1 MANILGSGYIPPD
14 TFAYM
19 NNPNLRWMDMSDFQ
33 KATNV
38 SQDSVYT
45 EYWEAHDKFVAQ
57 RLINVNNAQ
66 WQSDPF
72 NFILHRAENNLY
84 DNRNAWTAMRD
95 VYQNGG
101 NILAFDTETIGDFHG
116 SLDSIEAQVAGITEI
131 GFAVKQHTG
140 LNGKVNNTKPIE
152 NPVGS
157 FFFGID
163 SEQKSWLESVLAKK
177 VRGETLTNAEQS
189 AMERASRH
197 STLGENGFSV
207 FTDTWNGQQYTFV
220 ERLNASRPDS
230 IQDIQSGIEAMS
242 ALYKPNRDKQIA
254 DLISHIDHFT
264 SSGKHRV
271 VVGQNLAYDTEV
283 FQRYSQMHHIKGLS
297 EGFEYADSMFALR
310 AWASEN
316 NTTVAE
322 IIKQYNP
329 HVTNERLGSLE
340 AFIEA
345 ITESVGYSQGLAHN
359 AFEDSKATIQVFEN
373 NGLNV
378 IQKALNIVDKIQNT
392 PNSIT
397 LDNAL
402 VKINSQGNIRSQ
414 DVLVIDD
421 QVTTGYQTANKY
433 WKFAGVG
440 STEYTGIEYNG
451 ATIVD
456 TANKYLARFES
467 TEQDGATL
475 FKAFNNEDEFRTWLT
490 YNTSIFSQEE
500 IGLNGIALQTQIHD
514 RDIARRV
521 IDGFFDVGQ
530 VSQYKHSGSTIQAGG
545 FASFQNYYAMYKD
558 LASLSEEAVASM
570 HLSDASSKEIKTVS
584 EMLMNIN
591 TGDNISSIIDYAD
604 KHNVTSIT
612 SHFRTSKASSLENM
626 TAHQA
631 AIRSYDQRTVMQHVF
646 NMFGENQE
654 FFEYANSNIT
664 NVNSNLMRTIAFSE
678 MKDAYLASDSVG
690 YGLLGRF
697 KAAGLAEGYSIDD
710 LNAVSIAK
718 GNGAVRVDV
727 ENVDRGARQ
736 LFNAFHNSKEV
747 GIQTTSHLFGVADK
761 LKERGLL
768 TDADIKVM
776 QTTHGLGDQPYAL
789 AQSIVT
795 HLHDNT
801 EDVRA
806 LGVDQAQTIREMVS
820 EGLLTSDQI
829 ALSQGIKT
837 KTLDTLINKDTT
849 TLLESSTAKMALHS
863 GTLSDKVKDFVNE
876 RISSFKQAS
885 IIDGTFE
892 GDNFNNIKSIL
903 QSMNYDD
910 ASIEDFSRIFYANGK
925 GKSNIARF
933 NKSIGEGQDPVKA
946 IFYRS
951 QLDKTSAFT
960 ILTRDKDYAKVM
972 STLSNLDETASIKD
986 VKNALDGIASYFEIP
1001 YLEVFDI
1008 GENDTIRKMTGGIF
1022 KDGQWQG
1029 GHGARA
1035 TFVKQG
1041 DDFYRYDTLSLNIY
1055 RDKDGK
1061 ITGRIKDQGGSY
1073 LTSIRQRAESGYTA
1087 VSLGEYSSGNRSFN
1101 NPNIARMSEEASPQM
1116 NGTYDLLGEFKK
1128 VHSASQKDIDYA
1140 HTIALDPGEGSLGLK
1155 DILKELTA
1163 QTGYDGVKSDG
1174 VSRDA
1179 ENAIRGIY
1187 KAFNEEYK
1195 LAFEKKE
1202 RFTDAGI
1209 NAVYDSEPFKHFYQ
1223 RYLTT
1228 QTGGIGNEG
1237 IIQNVLNGTYNNVIN
1252 ETEREAIRKLQ
1263 SDSLLQIMS
1272 KAVQENDFATD
1283 DLRNTL
1289 HLLAYDAGLNAVGS
1303 ESYAHK
1309 MMMYVD
1315 NYGPQMMNNSRMSG
1329 QIRPTYTQR
1338 ANYRGY
1344 RLDGKFFDDTAEIS
1358 GRLGVRFGD
1367 VYTSADYINGI
1378 SQLDQRILSD
1388 AGVAVDSA
1396 HVSRRNLIGAVQSI
1410 SDTEL
1415 QAGREKG
1422 LALIRANQDLDVNA
1436 LEKVYNRMMEDINT
1450 YEGKAYVR
1458 PSLANQ
1464 EFFALGD
1471 PKNIHSPEIQSIFE
1485 MGTETEQKATA
1496 QQLSSLIDHR
1506 IEAGT
1511 VIGKRL
1517 GDDGKFRDVVYRGQT
1532 INKFTRQNALELMAE
1547 GKTSVTVERQL
1558 ENFKIMFGEEKAT
1571 AETLAYFTS
1580 INHEERAK
1588 EVIETLQ
1595 SFGLKDQGSFESNIH
1610 LLNRY
1615 TDAAMDV
1622 ITRNNQTGYK
1632 TVVIGNNNI
1641 MKHLTDMPIDSRWN
1655 IIMDQFNSEAGL
1667 KQFNRLA
1674 GDIRLGDNSLLQS
1687 HLAYN
1692 GLYGTITFDNAT
1704 DTGSINVLDQIIER
1718 LRTTKDSEFTDK
1730 AETILRTI
1738 DSFEKN
1744 GIALQSI
1751 QRQQMNT
1758 FQGQAFKMDQ
1768 RLYQNLVMQG
1778 FGNYNEGEG
1787 AELAEL
1793 IRKQIQN
1800 GYYDKADSMGK
1811 VGYKNIDLVWADMV
1825 AHHRGTL
1832 KPHEAT
1838 DMLLGTLDAIDY
1850 INGKFDVDTRNVT
1863 KVDVSKIL
1871 DNIPKTGGN
1880 NEAYRNFIFKVDGQ
1894 LSGFM
1899 KANAVAGT
1907 NSTILDA
1914 GSNSFYLDMSSFGEF
1929 KFNDRTMTGIL
1940 LPYQYINTTDDEI
1953 FIGQSTKA
1961 TIKFLNEL
1969 KKLEGQDNVSAK
1981 ISDALHELF
1990 KAYGKELDDSD
2001 KDSLMTKA
2009 FYKMKMPS
2017 SSGALARDAIVPTL
2031 YYDGIYDDIQAM
2043 RSLENRIAKK
2053 LDNHG
2058 LYSEV
2063 TNDINALKQLHAK
2076 QASALR
2082 EQKRSI
2088 YSATDKVAAL
2098 HLTSGNKKY
2107 SQYIKSFDGTNVIES
2122 AITTSK
2128 QMFKGTEMDTGHIG
2142 WQIVQDYF
2150 SGNSAGLTHYDDISR
2165 FHYQA
2170 TAGNVAYDLS
2180 KGIQYE
2186 ASKFNITNQE
2196 LYDALQQL
2204 RTTFDNTKH
2213 KEWAD
2218 KTADAIDKIMSG
2230 NEDYFTKQKRAV
2242 ETFNKRTNS
2251 YLNDLFALSNLDDGI
2266 NNLNKSITSE
2276 DQRIFLTQVNS
2287 LFENIGDRYASEVGI
2302 LGMTGR
2308 YPFFTETGTLPVRIY
2323 LDDALKGKEVRFLG
2337 PQFSILQNLDFD
2349 GDTEFLKF
2357 LGNGGLL
2364 AKNAREAELLQ
2375 HQFNMMNSRNV
2386 SIFADS
2392 LDDSIKAYRY
2402 GDESYFKAKL
2412 LEDLAEDK
2420 YTNARNDFLG
2430 SLTEQDRAVME
2441 SLEKEDGDLFGL
2453 VLSHTSAMKKQ
2464 FAQFDEEL
2472 GSSMSN
2478 ADMVKAAIQAR
2489 IAKEYIGNYS
2499 KSNLEIR
2506 NAMTYMMSLAD
2517 DKDLDTLR
2525 QIRNVLFSFDDD
2537 PTAGRTKVAPGGLL
2551 TILEQ
2556 QGIDTKHVHDA
2567 ATLNNSSA
2575 WRVGVNKLF
2584 NNAKG
2589 APKADPAKQR
2599 EALIDLIEGS
2609 KKVFFKDAT
2618 DRQSMIDIA
2627 NEIMSKSFDEW
2638 TGTITPITIQL
2649 RQAID
2654 AGDTVTQKALQK
2666 QLDKNLGKAYLSG
2679 LYTMAQMDNA
2689 YQGFN
2694 GTFRTKNYQDII
2706 ANIQNMSNKEI
2717 DEFLTKSADLDNVAK
2732 RAIIEAVKDNQ
2743 STDDAFV
2750 MFGRRIREG
2759 DLLAYQGDD
2768 GPVGYIFKD
2777 ISKSGKNYLV
2787 KAQQY
2792 DFTTGR
2798 TIGETVTLT
2807 QGHSIR
2813 ELNEHIKEHGNHAL
2827 LDISQLDTPERN
2839 INIRNIHNLSASE
2852 IRSNIHG
2859 HVAEISMGA
2868 RLQDL
2873 FDSANDVNAFREKF
2887 DIAIS
2892 QTQRIPGY
2900 GGAGNPSFGR
2910 LMSSIIGTDSDA
2922 FRRRVID
2929 INERVA
2935 FGIQS
2940 GMITG
2945 SSDAKELIRAIN
2957 KEIAAH
2963 PRESIGRIS
2972 GNNARD
2978 TIQAYL
2984 SGTDAVIRDYEFLD
2998 RSLNDVILSNKISQ
3012 EIESR
3017 ISSRNAYVEG
3027 LAKDFYSNITSG
3039 ANAEQAFQDTQR
3051 AWQAEIDSSYKSIM
3065 DSIRRS
3071 SNAEEEMM
3079 YRFGW
3084 NNIAG
3089 KDNFIIDVN
3098 SAILKEAKRWTN
3110 ADFNNARVGFGQ
3122 FTGLRMKD
3130 MTYQQQRLIQ
3140 HEIEQALPNLERDSL
3155 EWIAATNTDTL
3166 LKSATASQGSVLD
3179 FTNAETLRSSYRN
3192 IFNPDA
3198 ATQAASQAAQES
3210 MKESAAQ
3217 AARQATGNV
3226 EKKTLL
3232 KELKQTFQN
3241 ISPEASRYLK
3251 IGAGIAGGAAAI
3263 GLVGHALF
3271 NNTSNKDVEVPASVE
3286 RSLGTQGVNIKNKND
3301 LQYENAPTQ
3310 AQSTQRQHRIA
3321 PPSLPKNRT
3330 IYHDAGSGFNFKVT
3344 AQSYNKLQAESY
3356 QRMMQGAGLN
3366 NNNLHV
3372 TRDNSKITDNWLANK
3387 FAQLTE

>member
-1 MANILGSGYIPPD
+1 
-14 TFAYM
+14 
-19 NNPNLRWMDMSDFQ
+19 
-33 KATNV
+33 
-38 SQDSVYT
+38 
-45 EYWEAHDKFVAQ
+45 
-57 RLINVNNAQ
+57 
-66 WQSDPF
+66 
-72 NFILHRAENNLY
+72 
-84 DNRNAWTAMRD
+84 
-95 VYQNGG
+95 
-101 NILAFDTETIGDFHG
+101 
-116 SLDSIEAQVAGITEI
+116 
-131 GFAVKQHTG
+131 
-140 LNGKVNNTKPIE
+140 
-152 NPVGS
+152 
-157 FFFGID
+157 
-163 SEQKSWLESVLAKK
+163 
-177 VRGETLTNAEQS
+177 
-189 AMERASRH
+189 
-197 STLGENGFSV
+197 
-207 FTDTWNGQQYTFV
+207 
-220 ERLNASRPDS
+220 
-230 IQDIQSGIEAMS
+230 
-242 ALYKPNRDKQIA
+242 
-254 DLISHIDHFT
+254 
-264 SSGKHRV
+264 
-271 VVGQNLAYDTEV
+271 
-283 FQRYSQMHHIKGLS
+283 
-297 EGFEYADSMFALR
+297 
-310 AWASEN
+310 
-316 NTTVAE
+316 
-322 IIKQYNP
+322 
-329 HVTNERLGSLE
+329 
-340 AFIEA
+340 
-345 ITESVGYSQGLAHN
+345 
-359 AFEDSKATIQVFEN
+359 
-373 NGLNV
+373 
-378 IQKALNIVDKIQNT
+378 
-392 PNSIT
+392 
-397 LDNAL
+397 
-402 VKINSQGNIRSQ
+402 
-414 DVLVIDD
+414 
-421 QVTTGYQTANKY
+421 
-433 WKFAGVG
+433 
-440 STEYTGIEYNG
+440 
-451 ATIVD
+451 
-456 TANKYLARFES
+456 
-467 TEQDGATL
+467 
-475 FKAFNNEDEFRTWLT
+475 
-490 YNTSIFSQEE
+490 
-500 IGLNGIALQTQIHD
+500 
-514 RDIARRV
+514 
-521 IDGFFDVGQ
+521 
-530 VSQYKHSGSTIQAGG
+530 
-545 FASFQNYYAMYKD
+545 
-558 LASLSEEAVASM
+558 
-570 HLSDASSKEIKTVS
+570 
-584 EMLMNIN
+584 
-591 TGDNISSIIDYAD
+591 
-604 KHNVTSIT
+604 
-612 SHFRTSKASSLENM
+612 
-626 TAHQA
+626 
-631 AIRSYDQRTVMQHVF
+631 
-646 NMFGENQE
+646 
-654 FFEYANSNIT
+654 
-664 NVNSNLMRTIAFSE
+664 
-678 MKDAYLASDSVG
+678 
-690 YGLLGRF
+690 
-697 KAAGLAEGYSIDD
+697 
-710 LNAVSIAK
+710 
-718 GNGAVRVDV
+718 
-727 ENVDRGARQ
+727 
-736 LFNAFHNSKEV
+736 
-747 GIQTTSHLFGVADK
+747 
-761 LKERGLL
+761 
-768 TDADIKVM
+768 
-776 QTTHGLGDQPYAL
+776 
-789 AQSIVT
+789 
-795 HLHDNT
+795 
-801 EDVRA
+801 
-806 LGVDQAQTIREMVS
+806 
-820 EGLLTSDQI
+820 
-829 ALSQGIKT
+829 
-837 KTLDTLINKDTT
+837 
-849 TLLESSTAKMALHS
+849 
-863 GTLSDKVKDFVNE
+863 
-876 RISSFKQAS
+876 
-885 IIDGTFE
+885 
-892 GDNFNNIKSIL
+892 
-903 QSMNYDD
+903 
-910 ASIEDFSRIFYANGK
+910 
-925 GKSNIARF
+925 
-933 NKSIGEGQDPVKA
+933 
-946 IFYRS
+946 
-951 QLDKTSAFT
+951 
-960 ILTRDKDYAKVM
+960 
-972 STLSNLDETASIKD
+972 
-986 VKNALDGIASYFEIP
+986 
-1001 YLEVFDI
+1001 
-1008 GENDTIRKMTGGIF
+1008 
-1022 KDGQWQG
+1022 
-1029 GHGARA
+1029 
-1035 TFVKQG
+1035 
-1041 DDFYRYDTLSLNIY
+1041 
-1055 RDKDGK
+1055 
-1061 ITGRIKDQGGSY
+1061 
-1073 LTSIRQRAESGYTA
+1073 
-1087 VSLGEYSSGNRSFN
+1087 
-1101 NPNIARMSEEASPQM
+1101 
-1116 NGTYDLLGEFKK
+1116 
-1128 VHSASQKDIDYA
+1128 
-1140 HTIALDPGEGSLGLK
+1140 
-1155 DILKELTA
+1155 
-1163 QTGYDGVKSDG
+1163 
-1174 VSRDA
+1174 
-1179 ENAIRGIY
+1179 
-1187 KAFNEEYK
+1187 
-1195 LAFEKKE
+1195 
-1202 RFTDAGI
+1202 
-1209 NAVYDSEPFKHFYQ
+1209 
-1223 RYLTT
+1223 
-1228 QTGGIGNEG
+1228 
-1237 IIQNVLNGTYNNVIN
+1237 
-1252 ETEREAIRKLQ
+1252 
-1263 SDSLLQIMS
+1263 
-1272 KAVQENDFATD
+1272 
-1283 DLRNTL
+1283 
-1289 HLLAYDAGLNAVGS
+1289 
-1303 ESYAHK
+1303 
-1309 MMMYVD
+1309 
-1315 NYGPQMMNNSRMSG
+1315 
-1329 QIRPTYTQR
+1329 
-1338 ANYRGY
+1338 
-1344 RLDGKFFDDTAEIS
+1344 
-1358 GRLGVRFGD
+1358 
-1367 VYTSADYINGI
+1367 
-1378 SQLDQRILSD
+1378 
-1388 AGVAVDSA
+1388 
-1396 HVSRRNLIGAVQSI
+1396 
-1410 SDTEL
+1410 
-1415 QAGREKG
+1415 
-1422 LALIRANQDLDVNA
+1422 
-1436 LEKVYNRMMEDINT
+1436 
-1450 YEGKAYVR
+1450 
-1458 PSLANQ
+1458 
-1464 EFFALGD
+1464 
-1471 PKNIHSPEIQSIFE
+1471 
-1485 MGTETEQKATA
+1485 
-1496 QQLSSLIDHR
+1496 
-1506 IEAGT
+1506 
-1511 VIGKRL
+1511 
-1517 GDDGKFRDVVYRGQT
+1517 
-1532 INKFTRQNALELMAE
+1532 
-1547 GKTSVTVERQL
+1547 
-1558 ENFKIMFGEEKAT
+1558 
-1571 AETLAYFTS
+1571 
-1580 INHEERAK
+1580 
-1588 EVIETLQ
+1588 
-1595 SFGLKDQGSFESNIH
+1595 
-1610 LLNRY
+1610 
-1615 TDAAMDV
+1615 
-1622 ITRNNQTGYK
+1622 
-1632 TVVIGNNNI
+1632 
-1641 MKHLTDMPIDSRWN
+1641 
-1655 IIMDQFNSEAGL
+1655 
-1667 KQFNRLA
+1667 
-1674 GDIRLGDNSLLQS
+1674 
-1687 HLAYN
+1687 
-1692 GLYGTITFDNAT
+1692 
-1704 DTGSINVLDQIIER
+1704 
-1718 LRTTKDSEFTDK
+1718 
-1730 AETILRTI
+1730 
-1738 DSFEKN
+1738 
-1744 GIALQSI
+1744 
-1751 QRQQMNT
+1751 MNT

-1787 AELAEL
+1787 AKLAEL

-1800 GYYDKADSMGK
+1800 GYYDKAESIEK
-1811 VGYKNIDLVWADMV
+1811 IGYKNIDLVWADMV

-1838 DMLLGTLDAIDY
+1838 NMLLGTLDAIDY
-1850 INGKFDVDTRNVT
+1850 INGKFDVNTRNVT
-1863 KVDVSKIL
+1863 RVDVSKIL

-1929 KFNDRTMTGIL
+1929 EFNDRKMTGIL

-1953 FIGQSTKA
+1953 FVGQSTKA

-1969 KKLEGQDNVSAK
+1969 KKLEGQDNTSAK

-2053 LDNHG
+2053 LDDHG

-2063 TNDINALKQLHAK
+2063 ANDINALKQLHTK

-2082 EQKRSI
+2082 EQKRTI
-2088 YSATDKVAAL
+2088 YNATDKVAAL

-2107 SQYIKSFDGTNVIES
+2107 AQYLKSFDGTNVIES

-2128 QMFKGTEMDTGHIG
+2128 QMFKTTEMDTGRIG

-2150 SGNSAGLTHYDDISR
+2150 ANNGHIATYDNFSKITEKE
-2165 FHYQA
+2165 FA
-2170 TAGNVAYDLS
+2170 FTAEEFSNVFFGPKGKEFDSDLS
-2180 KGIQYE
+2180 
-2186 ASKFNITNQE
+2186 
-2196 LYDALQQL
+2196 ALM
-2204 RTTFDNTKH
+2204 RTFSNTKH
-2213 KEWAD
+2213 KEWAENTSAALYD
-2218 KTADAIDKIMSG
+2218 ILYAPNLKYQTEFARQKAIIDTFGQSVEKHLKDVHVWSGIDDALNPGLTA
-2230 NEDYFTKQKRAV
+2230 EYKR
-2242 ETFNKRTNS
+2242 E
-2251 YLNDLFALSNLDDGI
+2251 
-2266 NNLNKSITSE
+2266 
-2276 DQRIFLTQVNS
+2276 FLGQVNS

-2364 AKNAREAELLQ
+2364 AKNAEEAVLLQ

-2386 SIFADS
+2386 SVFADS

-2420 YTNARNDFLG
+2420 YTNARNDFIG
-2430 SLTEQDRAVME
+2430 SLTEQDRTVME

-2453 VLSHTSAMKKQ
+2453 VLSHTDAMKKQ

-2517 DKDLDTLR
+2517 DKELDTLR
-2525 QIRNVLFSFDDD
+2525 KIRNVLFSFDDD
-2537 PTAGRTKVAPGGLL
+2537 PAAGRTKVAPGGLL

-2627 NEIMSKSFDEW
+2627 NEIVSKSFDEW

-2654 AGDTVTQKALQK
+2654 AGDIVTQKALQK

-2732 RAIIEAVKDNQ
+2732 QAIIEAVKDNQ

-2768 GPVGYIFKD
+2768 GPIGYIFKD
-2777 ISKSGKNYLV
+2777 ISRSDKNYLV

-2813 ELNEHIKEHGNHAL
+2813 ELNEHIKEYGNHAL

-2859 HVAEISMGA
+2859 HVAEISMGT

-2873 FDSANDVNAFREKF
+2873 FDSANDVNAFRKQF

-2900 GGAGNPSFGR
+2900 SGAGNPSLGR
-2910 LMSSIIGTDSDA
+2910 IMSSIIGTDSDA

-2963 PRESIGRIS
+2963 PRENIGRIS

-2984 SGTDAVIRDYEFLD
+2984 SGTDAIIRNYEFLD
-2998 RSLNDVILSNKISQ
+2998 RSLNDVILSNQISQ

-3017 ISSRNAYVEG
+3017 IASRNTYVEG
-3027 LAKDFYSNITSG
+3027 LAKNFYNNITNG
-3039 ANAEQAFQDTQR
+3039 ANTEQAFQDTQR

-3089 KDNFIIDVN
+3089 KDNFIIDAN

-3110 ADFNNARVGFGQ
+3110 ADFNNARVGFCQ

-3140 HEIEQALPNLERDSL
+3140 HEIEQALPNLETGSL
-3155 EWIAATNTDTL
+3155 EWIAATNTDML
-3166 LKSATASQGSVLD
+3166 LKSATASQGSALD
-3179 FTNAETLRSSYRN
+3179 FTNAETLRSSYRS

-3217 AARQATGNV
+3217 AARQTTENV

-3241 ISPEASRYLK
+3241 ISPEAGRYFK

-3271 NNTSNKDVEVPASVE
+3271 NNTGNQDVEVPASVE
-3286 RSLGTQGVNIKNKND
+3286 RSLNTQGVNIKNKND

-3366 NNNLHV
+3366 NNSLHV
-3372 TRDNSKITDNWLANK
+3372 TKDNSKITDNWLANK

>member
-33 KATNV
+33 KATNA
-38 SQDSVYT
+38 SQDSVYAD
-45 EYWEAHDKFVAQ
+45 YWEAHDKFVAQ

-66 WQSDPF
+66 WQSNPF
-72 NFILHRAENNLY
+72 NFVLHKAENNLY

-140 LNGKVNNTKPIE
+140 LNGKVNGTKPID
-152 NPVGS
+152 NPAGS

-177 VRGETLTNAEQS
+177 VRGEALTNAEQS

-242 ALYKPNRDKQIA
+242 ALYKSNRDEQIA
-254 DLISHIDHFT
+254 GLISHIDHFT
-264 SSGKHRV
+264 SAGKHRV

-373 NGLNV
+373 NGLDV
-378 IQKALNIVDKIQNT
+378 IQKALSIVDNIQNT

-414 DVLVIDD
+414 DVLVIDN

-440 STEYTGIEYNG
+440 STTYDGIEYKG
-451 ATIVD
+451 ARIAD

-475 FKAFNNEDEFRTWLT
+475 FKAFNSEDEFRTWLT

-500 IGLNGIALQTQIHD
+500 VGLNGIALQTQIHD

-530 VSQYKHSGSTIQAGG
+530 VSQYRSGGNTIQAGG

-558 LASLSEEAVASM
+558 LASLSEEAVTSM
-570 HLSDASSKEIKTVS
+570 HLSDVSGKEIKTAS
-584 EMLMNIN
+584 DMLMNIN

-604 KHNVTSIT
+604 KHNITSIT

-631 AIRSYDQRTVMQHVF
+631 AIRSYDQRIVMQHVF

-664 NVNSNLMRTIAFSE
+664 DVNSNLMRTIAFSE
-678 MKDAYLASDSVG
+678 MKDKYLKSDSVG

-718 GNGAVRVDV
+718 DNSAVRVDV

-747 GIQTTSHLFGVADK
+747 GVQTTSNLFSVADK

-776 QTTHGLGDQPYAL
+776 QTAHGLGDQPYAL

-795 HLHDNT
+795 HLHNNT
-801 EDVRA
+801 QDVRA

-837 KTLDTLINKDTT
+837 KTLNTLINKDTT
-849 TLLESSTAKMALHS
+849 TLLESSTAKMALRS
-863 GTLSDKVKDFVNE
+863 GTLSDAVKDFVDE

-885 IIDGTFE
+885 IVNGTFE
-892 GDNFNNIKSIL
+892 GDNFNKIKSIL
-903 QSMNYDD
+903 QGMNYDD

-1008 GENDTIRKMTGGIF
+1008 GENDTIRKMTGGVF

-1041 DDFYRYDTLSLNIY
+1041 DDFYRYDTLSLNMY
-1055 RDKDGK
+1055 RDQDGK

-1128 VHSASQKDIDYA
+1128 IHSASQKDIDYA

-1252 ETEREAIRKLQ
+1252 ETEREAIRKMQ

-1309 MMMYVD
+1309 MMMYVG
-1315 NYGPQMMNNSRMSG
+1315 NYGPQMMNNSRISG

-1344 RLDGKFFDDTAEIS
+1344 RLDGNFFDDATEIS
-1358 GRLGVRFGD
+1358 RRLGVRFGD

-1378 SQLDQRILSD
+1378 GQLDKRILSD

-1471 PKNIHSPEIQSIFE
+1471 PKNIRLPEIQSIFE

-1496 QQLSSLIDHR
+1496 QQLSSLIGQR
-1506 IEAGT
+1506 VEAGT

-1517 GDDGKFRDVVYRGQT
+1517 GSDGKFKDVVYRGQT

-1547 GKTSVTVERQL
+1547 GKTGVTVERQL

-1580 INHEERAK
+1580 INHEERAR

-1610 LLNRY
+1610 LLNQY

-1655 IIMDQFNSEAGL
+1655 IIMDQFNSETGL
-1667 KQFNRLA
+1667 QQFNRLA
-1674 GDIRLGDNSLLQS
+1674 GDIRLGDNTLLQS

-1692 GLYGTITFDNAT
+1692 SVYGTITFDNAT
-1704 DTGSINVLDQIIER
+1704 DTGSVNVLDQIIER
-1718 LRTTKDSEFTDK
+1718 LRTTKNSEFTGK
-1730 AETILRTI
+1730 AKTILSTI

-1787 AELAEL
+1787 AKLAEL

-1800 GYYDKADSMGK
+1800 GYYDKAESIEK
-1811 VGYKNIDLVWADMV
+1811 IGYKNIDLVWADMV

-1838 DMLLGTLDAIDY
+1838 NMLLGTLDAIDY
-1850 INGKFDVDTRNVT
+1850 INGKFDVNARNVT
-1863 KVDVSKIL
+1863 RVDVSKIL

-1929 KFNDRTMTGIL
+1929 EFNDRKMTGIL

-1953 FIGQSTKA
+1953 FVGQSTKA

-1969 KKLEGQDNVSAK
+1969 KKLEGQDNTSAK

-2063 TNDINALKQLHAK
+2063 ANDINALKQLHTK

-2082 EQKRSI
+2082 EQKRTI
-2088 YSATDKVAAL
+2088 YNATDKVAAL

-2107 SQYIKSFDGTNVIES
+2107 AQYLKSFDGTNVIES

-2128 QMFKGTEMDTGHIG
+2128 QMFKTTEMDTGRIG

-2150 SGNSAGLTHYDDISR
+2150 ANNGHIATYDNFSKITEKE
-2165 FHYQA
+2165 FA
-2170 TAGNVAYDLS
+2170 FTAEEFSNVFFGPKGKEFDSDLS
-2180 KGIQYE
+2180 
-2186 ASKFNITNQE
+2186 
-2196 LYDALQQL
+2196 ALM
-2204 RTTFDNTKH
+2204 RTFSNTKH
-2213 KEWAD
+2213 KEWAENTSAALYD
-2218 KTADAIDKIMSG
+2218 ILYAPNLKYQTEFARQKAIIDTFGQSVEKHLKDVHVWSGIDDALNPGLTA
-2230 NEDYFTKQKRAV
+2230 EYKR
-2242 ETFNKRTNS
+2242 E
-2251 YLNDLFALSNLDDGI
+2251 
-2266 NNLNKSITSE
+2266 
-2276 DQRIFLTQVNS
+2276 FLGQVNS

-2364 AKNAREAELLQ
+2364 AKNAEEAVLLQ

-2386 SIFADS
+2386 SVFADS

-2420 YTNARNDFLG
+2420 YTNARNDFIG
-2430 SLTEQDRAVME
+2430 SLTEQDRTVME

-2453 VLSHTSAMKKQ
+2453 VLSHTDAMKKQ

-2517 DKDLDTLR
+2517 DKELDTLR

-2537 PTAGRTKVAPGGLL
+2537 PAAGRTKVAPGGLL

-2627 NEIMSKSFDEW
+2627 NEIVSKSFDEW

-2654 AGDTVTQKALQK
+2654 AGDIVTQKALQK

-2732 RAIIEAVKDNQ
+2732 QAIIEAVKDNQ

-2768 GPVGYIFKD
+2768 GPIGYIFKD
-2777 ISKSGKNYLV
+2777 ISRSDKNYLV

-2813 ELNEHIKEHGNHAL
+2813 ELNEHIKEYGNHAL

-2859 HVAEISMGA
+2859 HVAEISMGT

-2873 FDSANDVNAFREKF
+2873 FDSANDVNAFRKQF

-2900 GGAGNPSFGR
+2900 SGAGNPSLGR
-2910 LMSSIIGTDSDA
+2910 IMSSIIGTDSDA

-2963 PRESIGRIS
+2963 PRENIGRIS

-2984 SGTDAVIRDYEFLD
+2984 SGTDAIIRNYEFLD
-2998 RSLNDVILSNKISQ
+2998 RSLNDVILSNQISQ

-3017 ISSRNAYVEG
+3017 IASRNTYVEG
-3027 LAKDFYSNITSG
+3027 LAKNFYNNITNG
-3039 ANAEQAFQDTQR
+3039 ANTEQAFQDTQR

-3089 KDNFIIDVN
+3089 KDNFIIDAN

-3140 HEIEQALPNLERDSL
+3140 HEIEQALPNLETGSL
-3155 EWIAATNTDTL
+3155 EWIAATNTDML
-3166 LKSATASQGSVLD
+3166 LKSATASQGSALD
-3179 FTNAETLRSSYRN
+3179 FTNAETLRSSYRS

-3217 AARQATGNV
+3217 AARQTTENV

-3241 ISPEASRYLK
+3241 ISPEAGRYFK

-3271 NNTSNKDVEVPASVE
+3271 NNTGNQDVEVPASVE
-3286 RSLGTQGVNIKNKND
+3286 RSLNTQGVNIKNKND

-3366 NNNLHV
+3366 NNSLHV
-3372 TRDNSKITDNWLANK
+3372 TKDNSKITDNWLANK